1 MLTLRCTQ
9 KLLARGLEIGSGVER
24 LPTALLGDWYANVLT
39 RKPQHLVLC
48 ISERTLLPVIL
59 PARDAKSLPR
69 RLSDAVCV
77 VLCHL
82 GIESAAIE
90 RERAEMGTVQVG
102 RTASRS
108 VLGSL
113 NDFMFQ
119 LQVGLDVSAERSLV
133 EQSLW
138 LAETP
143 CKPLEYASPD
153 RATQALFAS
162 SAILAKV
169 GHGAP

>member
-9 KLLARGLEIGSGVER
+9 KLLARGLASSGGAEEP
-24 LPTALLGDWYANVLT
+24 PTTLLGDWYGNVLI
-39 RKPQHLVLC
+39 RRPRHLVLC
-48 ISERTLLPVIL
+48 MSQRTLLPAIL
-59 PARDAKSLPR
+59 PAKDAKSIPV
-69 RLSDAVCV
+69 RLSDAVCI
-77 VLCHL
+77 VLGHL
-82 GIESAAIE
+82 GIEPAAIE
-90 RERAEMGTVQVG
+90 RERREMHSVRVS

-113 NDFMFQ
+113 NDLMFQ
-119 LQVGLDVSAERSLV
+119 LQVGLDVSPERSLV
-133 EQSLW
+133 EHALR

-143 CKPLEYASPD
+143 CKPIEYASPA

-162 SAILAKV
+162 SAALAKV

>member
-1 MLTLRCTQ
+1 M
-9 KLLARGLEIGSGVER
+9 
-24 LPTALLGDWYANVLT
+24 
-39 RKPQHLVLC
+39 H
-48 ISERTLLPVIL
+48 
-59 PARDAKSLPR
+59 
-69 RLSDAVCV
+69 
-77 VLCHL
+77 
-82 GIESAAIE
+82 
-90 RERAEMGTVQVG
+90 VG

-119 LQVGLDVSAERSLV
+119 LQVGLDMSPERSLV

-143 CKPLEYASPD
+143 CKPIEYASPD

>member
-9 KLLARGLEIGSGVER
+9 KLLARGLKIGSGVEQP
-24 LPTALLGDWYANVLT
+24 PTTLLGDWYANVLT

-59 PARDAKSLPR
+59 PAKDARSLPQ

-77 VLCHL
+77 VLGHL
-82 GIESAAIE
+82 GIESTAIE

-119 LQVGLDVSAERSLV
+119 LQVGLDVGSERSLV

>member
-9 KLLARGLEIGSGVER
+9 KLLARGLEISPGVER
-24 LPTALLGDWYANVLT
+24 PPTTLLGDWYANVLP

-59 PARDAKSLPR
+59 PAKDAKSLPG

-77 VLCHL
+77 VLGHL
-82 GIESAAIE
+82 GIEPAAIE
-90 RERAEMGTVQVG
+90 RERAEMGQVQVG

-119 LQVGLDVSAERSLV
+119 LHVGLDVHPGRSLI
-133 EQSLW
+133 EQSLR
-138 LAETP
+138 LAKTP
-143 CKPLEYASPD
+143 CKPIEYASPEA
-153 RATQALFAS
+153 ATRALFS
-162 SAILAKV
+162 SSVILARV
-169 GHGAP
+169 GSGAP